1 MGVSDEHSSIEGV
14 LLEATQAVLR
24 QKDAERLRELRLSAL
39 LTLQEQLMSH
49 RRNGILEDILCRL
62 AGKKADRILTI
73 RTKEEAE
80 RLAHLPEPHFD
91 GNRYVAAADSIP
103 EEELLFW
110 CELSKK
116 VPVNASGAKRYS
128 ELFRALL
135 PDEYDRMFPEPG
147 AGNEKQTLER
157 GWVYEAFQKASEAR
171 TLL

>member
-24 QKDAERLRELRLSAL
+24 QKAAERLWELRLSAL
-39 LTLQEQLMSH
+39 LTLQEQLMAH
-49 RRNGILEDILCRL
+49 RENGIREDILCRL
-62 AGKKADRILTI
+62 AGKKADRILNI

-80 RLAHLPEPHFD
+80 RLAHPPEPHFD
-91 GNRYVAAADSIP
+91 GNRYVAAEDSIP

-147 AGNEKQTLER
+147 AENEKT
-157 GWVYEAFQKASEAR
+157 GFGKGMGI
-171 TLL
+171 

>member
-24 QKDAERLRELRLSAL
+24 QKDAERLWELRLSAL
-39 LTLQEQLMSH
+39 LTLQEQLMTY
-49 RRNGILEDILCRL
+49 RENGIREDILCRL
-62 AGKKADRILTI
+62 AEKKANRILNI

-80 RLAHLPEPHFD
+80 RLAHPPEPHFD
-91 GNRYVAAADSIP
+91 GNRYVAAEDSIP

-147 AGNEKQTLER
+147 AGNEKTDF
-157 GWVYEAFQKASEAR
+157 GKGMGI
-171 TLL
+171 

>member
-24 QKDAERLRELRLSAL
+24 QKAAERLWELRLLAL
-39 LTLQEQLMSH
+39 LTLQEQLMTH
-49 RRNGILEDILCRL
+49 RRNGIREDILCRL
-62 AGKKADRILTI
+62 AGKKADRILNI

-80 RLAHLPEPHFD
+80 RLAHPPEPHFD
-91 GNRYVAAADSIP
+91 GNRYVAAEDSIP

-135 PDEYDRMFPEPG
+135 PDEYDRMFPEQG
-147 AGNEKQTLER
+147 AGNEKTDL
-157 GWVYEAFQKASEAR
+157 GKGMGI
-171 TLL
+171 